1 MVMVE
6 KYKILENFLTK
17 DETNIYKR
25 YCVIQHRI
33 GAPRPHDS
41 QVPFAMSTYGDPA
54 MEALMLNK
62 KEKLEKIINLKLLP
76 TYAFWR
82 MYVWDNDL
90 KIHRDRPSCEISLTV
105 HFGSDNTH
113 EWPIYMGDNAVNLK
127 PGDAVVYK
135 GCEIEHKRD
144 NFKGD
149 WYAQAFLHYVNAEG
163 PHREHFMDKRQIW
176 GIPK

>member
-41 QVPFAMSTYGDPA
+41 QVPFAMS
-54 MEALMLNK
+54 
-62 KEKLEKIINLKLLP
+62 I
-76 TYAFWR
+76 
-82 MYVWDNDL
+82 
-90 KIHRDRPSCEISLTV
+90 TV